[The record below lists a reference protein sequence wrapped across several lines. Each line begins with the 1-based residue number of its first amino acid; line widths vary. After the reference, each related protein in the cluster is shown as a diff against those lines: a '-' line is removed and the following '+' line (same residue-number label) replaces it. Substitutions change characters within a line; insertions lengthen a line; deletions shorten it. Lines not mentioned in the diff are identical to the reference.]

1 LQVTAGVGL
10 VIILTGL
17 FLPVLWTDSFP
28 IRMLSLS
35 MVLVGFG
42 TGMAG
47 MSISRLLTAGSRARE
62 FTSIGGG
69 MIGMAMVVI
78 GLLTLVE
85 VAIPI

>member
-62 FTSIGGG
+62 FISIGGG